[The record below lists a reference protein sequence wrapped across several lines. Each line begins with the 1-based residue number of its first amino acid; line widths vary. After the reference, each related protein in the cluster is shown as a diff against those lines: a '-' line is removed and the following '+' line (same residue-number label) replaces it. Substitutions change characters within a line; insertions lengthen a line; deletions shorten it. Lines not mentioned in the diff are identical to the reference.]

1 MLSMPC
7 VTKPRDLKD
16 PARDFCQLRADR
28 LKISDDPHMIRLMT
42 SRVGRENRSTM
53 TEATVRPT
61 KQPSMAD
68 VARTAGVSA
77 QTVSRALRDSPN
89 VNPETKKRVLA
100 AVEQLGYRFNNA
112 ARVLSSGR
120 SHIIGLVLLQS
131 GGYYSRS
138 AVTAGVEAA
147 AGEAGYAVSIA
158 TIARL
163 DTGLMER
170 SLSKL
175 ADQGVDGI
183 VIAVPL
189 ISVTQKMEDISR
201 DIPTVTL
208 DGSRTESARVLG
220 IDQREA
226 GRIATQHLLD
236 LGHRQVWHVSGPDEW
251 IEARWRRQGWQECL
265 AAAGIEAPPPLEGD
279 WSPESGYQQGQILA
293 MIPDVTAVFAASDEM
308 AFGVI
313 RALSERGRSV
323 PGDVSIVSVDDIALA
338 AYCSPPLTTVRQDF
352 YLSGSAAVALLLQG
366 DDADAAESVAPASLS
381 VRASTAPPR
390 SP

>member
-1 MLSMPC
+1 M
-7 VTKPRDLKD
+7 TKATARPR
-16 PARDFCQLRADR
+16 R
-28 LKISDDPHMIRLMT
+28 
-42 SRVGRENRSTM
+42 
-53 TEATVRPT
+53 
-61 KQPSMAD
+61 QPSMAD

-89 VNPETKKRVLA
+89 VNPETRKRVLA

-112 ARVLSSGR
+112 ARVLSSGQ
-120 SHIIGLVLLQS
+120 SHTIGLVLLQS

-189 ISVTQKMEDISR
+189 ISVTQKMEDITR

-208 DGSRTESARVLG
+208 DGSRTASARVLG
-220 IDQREA
+220 IDQKEA

-251 IEARWRRQGWQECL
+251 IEARQRREGWQECL

-279 WSPESGYQQGQILA
+279 WSPGSGYRQGQVLA

-313 RALSERGRSV
+313 RALRERGRSV
-323 PGDVSIVSVDDIALA
+323 PGDVSIVGVDDIALA
-338 AYCSPPLTTVRQDF
+338 AYCHPPLTTVRQDF
-352 YLSGSAAVALLLQG
+352 YRSGAAAVALLLRGAGAG
-366 DDADAAESVAPASLS
+366 DSLVTASLS
-381 VRASTAPPR
+381 IRESTAPPR
-390 SP
+390 RS

>member
-1 MLSMPC
+1 M
-7 VTKPRDLKD
+7 TGAIER
-16 PARDFCQLRADR
+16 PAR
-28 LKISDDPHMIRLMT
+28 
-42 SRVGRENRSTM
+42 
-53 TEATVRPT
+53 
-61 KQPSMAD
+61 QPSMTD

-77 QTVSRALRDSPN
+77 QTVSRTLRDSPN
-89 VNPETKKRVLA
+89 VNPETRKRVLA

-120 SHIIGLVLLQS
+120 SRTIGLVLLQS

-147 AGEAGYAVSIA
+147 AGEEGYAVSIA

-175 ADQGVDGI
+175 ADQGVEGI

-189 ISVTQKMEDISR
+189 ISVTQKMEDITR

-208 DGSRTESARVLG
+208 DGSRTASARVLG
-220 IDQREA
+220 IDQKEA
-226 GRIATQHLLD
+226 GRIATRHLLD

-251 IEARWRRQGWQECL
+251 IEARQRRQGWQECL
-265 AAAGIEAPPPLEGD
+265 AAAGIQAPPPLEGD
-279 WSPESGYQQGQILA
+279 WSPDSGYRQGQVLA

-313 RALSERGRSV
+313 RALREGGRSV
-323 PGDVSIVSVDDIALA
+323 PEDVSIVSVDDIELA
-338 AYCSPPLTTVRQDF
+338 AYCTPPLTTVRQDF
-352 YLSGSAAVALLLQG
+352 YRSGAAAVALLLRQ
-366 DDADAAESVAPASLS
+366 ADAGETLVTASLS

>member
-1 MLSMPC
+1 M
-7 VTKPRDLKD
+7 TK
-16 PARDFCQLRADR
+16 A
-28 LKISDDPHMIRLMT
+28 
-42 SRVGRENRSTM
+42 
-53 TEATVRPT
+53 TERPT
-61 KQPSMAD
+61 RQPSMAD

-89 VNPETKKRVLA
+89 VNPETRKRVLA
-100 AVEQLGYRFNNA
+100 AVERLGYRFNNA

-120 SHIIGLVLLQS
+120 SHTIGLVLLQS

-189 ISVTQKMEDISR
+189 ISVTQKMEDITR

-208 DGSRTESARVLG
+208 DGSRTASARVLG
-220 IDQREA
+220 IDQKEA
-226 GRIATQHLLD
+226 GRLATQHLLD
-236 LGHRQVWHVSGPDEW
+236 LGHRQVWHVAGPDEW
-251 IEARWRRQGWQECL
+251 IEARQRRQGWQECL
-265 AAAGIEAPPPLEGD
+265 AAAGIPAPPPLEGD
-279 WSPESGYQQGQILA
+279 WSPDSGYRQGQVLA

-313 RALSERGRSV
+313 RALRERGRSV
-323 PGDVSIVSVDDIALA
+323 PEDVSIVSVDDIELA

-352 YLSGSAAVALLLQG
+352 YRSGEAAVALLLREDG
-366 DDADAAESVAPASLS
+366 AESEESLVTATLS
-381 VRASTAPPR
+381 VRASTGPPR
-390 SP
+390 AS

>member
-1 MLSMPC
+1 M
-7 VTKPRDLKD
+7 TGATER
-16 PARDFCQLRADR
+16 PAR
-28 LKISDDPHMIRLMT
+28 
-42 SRVGRENRSTM
+42 
-53 TEATVRPT
+53 
-61 KQPSMAD
+61 QPSMTD

-77 QTVSRALRDSPN
+77 QTVSRTLRDSPN
-89 VNPETKKRVLA
+89 VNPETRKRVLA

-120 SHIIGLVLLQS
+120 SHTIGLVLLQS

-147 AGEAGYAVSIA
+147 AGEEGYAVSIA

-189 ISVTQKMEDISR
+189 ISVTQKMEDITR

-208 DGSRTESARVLG
+208 DGSRTASARVLG
-220 IDQREA
+220 IDQKEA
-226 GRIATQHLLD
+226 GRIATRHLLD

-251 IEARWRRQGWQECL
+251 IEARQRRQGWQECL
-265 AAAGIEAPPPLEGD
+265 AAAGVEAPPPLEGD
-279 WSPESGYQQGQILA
+279 WSPDSGYRQGQVLA

-313 RALSERGRSV
+313 RALREGGRSV
-323 PGDVSIVSVDDIALA
+323 PADVSIVSVDDIELA
-338 AYCSPPLTTVRQDF
+338 AYCAPPLTTVRQDF
-352 YLSGSAAVALLLQG
+352 YRSGAAAVALLLRQ
-366 DDADAAESVAPASLS
+366 ADAGETLVTASLS

-390 SP
+390 SR

>member
-1 MLSMPC
+1 
-7 VTKPRDLKD
+7 
-16 PARDFCQLRADR
+16 
-28 LKISDDPHMIRLMT
+28 MT
-42 SRVGRENRSTM
+42 EGSARST
-53 TEATVRPT
+53 R
-61 KQPSMAD
+61 QPSMAD

-77 QTVSRALRDSPN
+77 QTVSRALRGSPN
-89 VNPETKKRVLA
+89 VNPETSRRVRA
-100 AVEQLGYRFNNA
+100 AVQQLGYQFNNA
-112 ARVLSSGR
+112 ARSLSSGR
-120 SHIIGLVLLQS
+120 SHTIGLVLLRS

-147 AGEAGYAVSIA
+147 ADEARYAVTIA
-158 TIARL
+158 TISAL

-189 ISVTQKMEDISR
+189 ISVTQRMEDITR
-201 DIPTVTL
+201 NIPTVTL
-208 DGSRTESARVLG
+208 DGSRTAGARVLG

-226 GRIATQHLLD
+226 GRVATQHLLD

-251 IEARWRRQGWQECL
+251 IEARRRREGWQECL
-265 AAAGIEAPPPLEGD
+265 AAAGIQAPPPLEGD
-279 WSPESGYQQGQILA
+279 WSPDSGHRQGQILA

-313 RALSERGRSV
+313 RALRERGRSV
-323 PGDVSIVSVDDIALA
+323 PDDVSIVSVDDIALA

-352 YLSGSAAVALLLQG
+352 YRYGAAAVALLLG
-366 DDADAAESVAPASLS
+366 GADAGVEESVASASLS
-381 VRASTAPPR
+381 VRGSTAPPR
-390 SP
+390 LP

>member
-1 MLSMPC
+1 M
-7 VTKPRDLKD
+7 TK
-16 PARDFCQLRADR
+16 A
-28 LKISDDPHMIRLMT
+28 
-42 SRVGRENRSTM
+42 
-53 TEATVRPT
+53 TERPT
-61 KQPSMAD
+61 RQPSMAD

-89 VNPETKKRVLA
+89 VNPETRKRVLA

-120 SHIIGLVLLQS
+120 SHTIGLVLLQS

-189 ISVTQKMEDISR
+189 ISVTQKMEDITR

-208 DGSRTESARVLG
+208 DGSRTASARVLG
-220 IDQREA
+220 IDQKEA
-226 GRIATQHLLD
+226 GRLATQHLLD
-236 LGHRQVWHVSGPDEW
+236 LGHRQVWHVAGPDEW
-251 IEARWRRQGWQECL
+251 IEARQRRQGWQECL
-265 AAAGIEAPPPLEGD
+265 AAAGVTAPPPLEGD
-279 WSPESGYQQGQILA
+279 WSPDSGYRQGQVLA

-313 RALSERGRSV
+313 RALRERGRSV
-323 PGDVSIVSVDDIALA
+323 PEDVSIVSVDDIELA

-352 YLSGSAAVALLLQG
+352 YRSGEAAVALLLREDG
-366 DDADAAESVAPASLS
+366 AESEESLVTATLS

-390 SP
+390 AS

>member
-1 MLSMPC
+1 
-7 VTKPRDLKD
+7 
-16 PARDFCQLRADR
+16 
-28 LKISDDPHMIRLMT
+28 
-42 SRVGRENRSTM
+42 
-53 TEATVRPT
+53 
-61 KQPSMAD
+61 MAD

-89 VNPETKKRVLA
+89 VNPETRKRVLA

-120 SHIIGLVLLQS
+120 SHTIGLVLLQS

-189 ISVTQKMEDISR
+189 ISVTQKMEDITR

-208 DGSRTESARVLG
+208 DGSRTASARVLG
-220 IDQREA
+220 IDQKEA
-226 GRIATQHLLD
+226 GRLATQHLLD
-236 LGHRQVWHVSGPDEW
+236 LGHRQVWHVAGPDEW
-251 IEARWRRQGWQECL
+251 IEARQRRQGWQECL
-265 AAAGIEAPPPLEGD
+265 AAAGVTAPPPLEGD
-279 WSPESGYQQGQILA
+279 WSPDSGYRQGQVLA

-313 RALSERGRSV
+313 RALRERGRSV
-323 PGDVSIVSVDDIALA
+323 PEDVSIVSVDDIELA

-352 YLSGSAAVALLLQG
+352 YRSGEAAVALLLREDG
-366 DDADAAESVAPASLS
+366 AESEESLVTATLS

-390 SP
+390 AS

>member
-1 MLSMPC
+1 M
-7 VTKPRDLKD
+7 TKATER
-16 PARDFCQLRADR
+16 PAR
-28 LKISDDPHMIRLMT
+28 
-42 SRVGRENRSTM
+42 
-53 TEATVRPT
+53 
-61 KQPSMAD
+61 QPSMAD

-89 VNPETKKRVLA
+89 VNPETRKRVLA

-120 SHIIGLVLLQS
+120 SHTIGLVLLQS

-189 ISVTQKMEDISR
+189 ISVTQKMEDITR

-208 DGSRTESARVLG
+208 DGSRTASARVLG
-220 IDQREA
+220 IDQKDA
-226 GRIATQHLLD
+226 GRLATQHLLD
-236 LGHRQVWHVSGPDEW
+236 LGHRQVWHVAGPDEW
-251 IEARWRRQGWQECL
+251 IEARQRRQGWQECL
-265 AAAGIEAPPPLEGD
+265 AAAGIQAPPPLEGD
-279 WSPESGYQQGQILA
+279 WSPDSGYRQGQVLA

-313 RALSERGRSV
+313 RALRERDRSV

-352 YLSGSAAVALLLQG
+352 YRSGAAAVALLLQG
-366 DDADAAESVAPASLS
+366 AEDDGESLLTASLS

-390 SP
+390 SI

>member
-1 MLSMPC
+1 M
-7 VTKPRDLKD
+7 TGATER
-16 PARDFCQLRADR
+16 PAR
-28 LKISDDPHMIRLMT
+28 
-42 SRVGRENRSTM
+42 
-53 TEATVRPT
+53 
-61 KQPSMAD
+61 QPSMTD

-77 QTVSRALRDSPN
+77 QTVSRTLRDSPN
-89 VNPETKKRVLA
+89 VNPETRKRVLA

-120 SHIIGLVLLQS
+120 SHTIGLVLLQS

-147 AGEAGYAVSIA
+147 AGEEGYAVSIA
-158 TIARL
+158 TISRL
-163 DTGLMER
+163 DTALMER

-189 ISVTQKMEDISR
+189 ISVTQKMEDITR

-208 DGSRTESARVLG
+208 DGSRTASARVLG
-220 IDQREA
+220 IDQKEA

-251 IEARWRRQGWQECL
+251 IEARQRRQGWQECL
-265 AAAGIEAPPPLEGD
+265 AAAGVQAPPPLEGD
-279 WSPESGYQQGQILA
+279 WSPDSGYRQGQVLA

-313 RALSERGRSV
+313 RALREGGRSV
-323 PGDVSIVSVDDIALA
+323 PADVSIVSVDDIELA
-338 AYCSPPLTTVRQDF
+338 AYCTPPLTTVRQDF
-352 YLSGSAAVALLLQG
+352 YRSGAAAVALLLRQ
-366 DDADAAESVAPASLS
+366 ADAGETLVTASLS

>member
-1 MLSMPC
+1 
-7 VTKPRDLKD
+7 
-16 PARDFCQLRADR
+16 
-28 LKISDDPHMIRLMT
+28 
-42 SRVGRENRSTM
+42 
-53 TEATVRPT
+53 
-61 KQPSMAD
+61 
-68 VARTAGVSA
+68 
-77 QTVSRALRDSPN
+77 
-89 VNPETKKRVLA
+89 VLA
-100 AVEQLGYRFNNA
+100 AVEKLGYRFNNA

-208 DGSRTESARVLG
+208 DGSRTASARVLG

-313 RALSERGRSV
+313 RALRERGRSV
-323 PGDVSIVSVDDIALA
+323 PDDVSIVSVDDIALA

>member
-1 MLSMPC
+1 MAGA
-7 VTKPRDLKD
+7 TAR
-16 PARDFCQLRADR
+16 PARPPR
-28 LKISDDPHMIRLMT
+28 
-42 SRVGRENRSTM
+42 
-53 TEATVRPT
+53 
-61 KQPSMAD
+61 MAD
-68 VARTAGVSA
+68 VARNAGVSA

-89 VNPETKKRVLA
+89 VKPETRRRVLA
-100 AVEQLGYRFNNA
+100 AAGQLGYRFNNA
-112 ARVLSSGR
+112 ARVLASGR
-120 SHIIGLVLLQS
+120 SQTIGLVLLQS

-147 AGEAGYAVSIA
+147 AGESGYAVSIA

-175 ADQGVDGI
+175 ADQSVDGM

-189 ISVTQKMEDISR
+189 ISVTQKMEDITR

-208 DGSRTESARVLG
+208 DGSRTASARVLG

-226 GRIATQHLLD
+226 GRVATQHLLD

-251 IEARWRRQGWQECL
+251 IEAHQRRLGWQECL
-265 AAAGIEAPPPLEGD
+265 AAAGLEAPPPLEGD
-279 WSPESGYQQGQILA
+279 WSPESGYQRGQVLA
-293 MIPDVTAVFAASDEM
+293 VIPDVTAVFAASDEM

-313 RALSERGRSV
+313 RALRERGRMV
-323 PGDVSIVSVDDIALA
+323 PDDVSIVGVDDIALA

-352 YLSGSAAVALLLQG
+352 YRCGAAAVELLLQG
-366 DDADAAESVAPASLS
+366 DDAAGDGSVGPALLS
-381 VRASTAPPR
+381 VRTSTAPPR
-390 SP
+390 SR

>member
-1 MLSMPC
+1 M
-7 VTKPRDLKD
+7 TK
-16 PARDFCQLRADR
+16 A
-28 LKISDDPHMIRLMT
+28 
-42 SRVGRENRSTM
+42 
-53 TEATVRPT
+53 TERPVR
-61 KQPSMAD
+61 QPSMAD
-68 VARTAGVSA
+68 VAKAAGVSA

-89 VNPETKKRVLA
+89 VNPDTRKRVLA
-100 AVEQLGYRFNNA
+100 AVERLGYRFNNA

-120 SHIIGLVLLQS
+120 SHTIGLVLLQS

-189 ISVTQKMEDISR
+189 ISVTQKMEDITR

-208 DGSRTESARVLG
+208 DGSRTASARVLG
-220 IDQREA
+220 IDQKEA

-251 IEARWRRQGWQECL
+251 IEARRRREGWQECL
-265 AAAGIEAPPPLEGD
+265 AAAGIQAPPPLEGD
-279 WSPESGYQQGQILA
+279 WSPDSGYRQGQVLA

-313 RALSERGRSV
+313 RALRERGRSV

-352 YLSGSAAVALLLQG
+352 YRSGAAAVALLLRG
-366 DDADAAESVAPASLS
+366 ADAGAAESLATASLS
-381 VRASTAPPR
+381 VRDSTAPPR
-390 SP
+390 SA

>member
-1 MLSMPC
+1 M
-7 VTKPRDLKD
+7 
-16 PARDFCQLRADR
+16 A
-28 LKISDDPHMIRLMT
+28 
-42 SRVGRENRSTM
+42 
-53 TEATVRPT
+53 EAATRPT
-61 KQPSMAD
+61 GARPTRQPSMAD

-77 QTVSRALRDSPN
+77 QTVSRTLRDSPN
-89 VNPETKKRVLA
+89 VNPETRRRVLA

-120 SHIIGLVLLQS
+120 SRTIGLVLLQS

-147 AGEAGYAVSIA
+147 AAEAGYAVNIT
-158 TIARL
+158 TIAEL
-163 DTGLMER
+163 DAGQMER

-175 ADQGVDGI
+175 AEQGVEGI

-189 ISVTQKMEDISR
+189 ISVTRKMEDITR
-201 DIPTVTL
+201 EIPTVTL
-208 DGSRTESARVLG
+208 DGSRTASARVLG
-220 IDQREA
+220 IDQQDA
-226 GRIATQHLLD
+226 GRVATQHLLD

-251 IEARWRRQGWQECL
+251 IEARQRRQGWRECL

-279 WSPESGYQQGQILA
+279 WSPDSGYRQGQIIA
-293 MIPDVTAVFAASDEM
+293 MIPEVTAVFVASDEM

-313 RALSERGRSV
+313 HALHERGRAV
-323 PGDVSIVSVDDIALA
+323 PGEVSIVGVDDIALA

-352 YLSGSAAVALLLQG
+352 YRSGAAAVALLLDRAG
-366 DDADAAESVAPASLS
+366 TGGRDGAVIPATLS

>member
-1 MLSMPC
+1 
-7 VTKPRDLKD
+7 
-16 PARDFCQLRADR
+16 
-28 LKISDDPHMIRLMT
+28 
-42 SRVGRENRSTM
+42 
-53 TEATVRPT
+53 
-61 KQPSMAD
+61 MAD

-77 QTVSRALRDSPN
+77 QTVSRALRGSPN
-89 VNPETKKRVLA
+89 VNPETSRRVRA
-100 AVEQLGYRFNNA
+100 AVQQLGYQFNNA
-112 ARVLSSGR
+112 ARSLSSGR
-120 SHIIGLVLLQS
+120 SHTIGLVLLRS

-147 AGEAGYAVSIA
+147 ADEARYAVTIA
-158 TIARL
+158 TISAL

-189 ISVTQKMEDISR
+189 ISVTQRMEDITR
-201 DIPTVTL
+201 NIPTVTL
-208 DGSRTESARVLG
+208 DGSRTAGARVLG

-226 GRIATQHLLD
+226 GRVATQHLLD

-251 IEARWRRQGWQECL
+251 IEARRRREGWQECL
-265 AAAGIEAPPPLEGD
+265 AAAGIQAPPPLEGD
-279 WSPESGYQQGQILA
+279 WSPDSGHRQGQILA

-313 RALSERGRSV
+313 RALRERGRSV
-323 PGDVSIVSVDDIALA
+323 PDDVSIVSVDDIALA

-352 YLSGSAAVALLLQG
+352 YRYGAAAVALLLGG
-366 DDADAAESVAPASLS
+366 DDAGVEESVASASLS
-381 VRASTAPPR
+381 VRGSTAPPR
-390 SP
+390 LP